1 MAAVGCR
8 LGIRSSVL
16 ADGLDVGDGESEK
29 RRVTPGLIYILYLEV
44 EMLVKQNVSGPK
56 NISI

>member
-1 MAAVGCR
+1 MR
-8 LGIRSSVL
+8 
-16 ADGLDVGDGESEK
+16 ESEK
-29 RRVTPGLIYILYLEV
+29 RRVIPGLIYILYLEV